1 MKKMF
6 RSLSLVLVIVTL
18 CLSLASC
25 TKMIFGSYAARVE
38 LLGQSV
44 EETYTFGLLGRVTRT
59 RRGTVLGTVTTTED
73 KGTYKIEKT
82 ADDKLEIT
90 LTFEEDGK
98 TVESTYAF
106 EQGKEY
112 IKIGLAEYKK
122 EYKKD

>member
-1 MKKMF
+1 MKKIV

-25 TKMIFGSYAARVE
+25 TKMIFGSYTAKVE

-44 EETYTFGLLGRVTRT
+44 EETYTFGLPGRVTRT
-59 RRGTVLGTVTTTED
+59 RRATVLGTVTTTED

-106 EQGKEY
+106 EQGKDY
-112 IKIGLAEYKK
+112 IKVGLSEYKK
-122 EYKKD
+122 A